1 MFISRCGSSGHND
14 ISSLTEPQRSLFQ
27 LVSPTYDIHLKGL
40 LILIRI
46 IPKENRM
53 FRYQKT
59 FWYRKTNRLLLLT
72 HFITIEGILQGLLSL
87 EVIFESIEDTILC
100 ISNTLWILVII
111 VLLSL
116 VTIRVIIDPKITCVK
131 NRNIYFYMYVKI

>member
-100 ISNTLWILVII
+100 ISNTL
-111 VLLSL
+111 
-116 VTIRVIIDPKITCVK
+116 
-131 NRNIYFYMYVKI
+131 